1 MYRTDSGR
9 SVETFNFTQADI
21 NLKRI
26 VYRHTAKYMQ
36 YQEYDFFK
44 FEAVA
49 DYAPYRL
56 KSVFNI
62 VISLT
67 SSQPGGIDKYVKIS
81 NLLSREGS
89 NSTLSSRNINISG
102 IIDFLTYGPAS
113 GLMNELPMLRVKLI
127 SVPDHGTLLLRGKM
141 LSKGDSFTQNDV
153 EAGVVVYSHDHSDST
168 EDKVKLAVFLLPDLS
183 GQRDLKVYE
192 TSMNIS
198 ITPVNDKKPFLV
210 TKTPSMV
217 VVRGQSK
224 ILTKDMLEVQ
234 DPDTEPKDIRFT
246 MLDSGLQGR
255 LVYAN
260 SPSLPISTFSQQD
273 INDGRVM
280 YVHDGATSQTQF
292 YFSVT
297 DGRYQ
302 PRETGLS
309 RHFRIHVIP
318 LSLEL
323 KNQSLICLEQG
334 TTTAIITSANMGVHS
349 NGDRQRILYTIK
361 EKPKAGQLLV
371 EDNPADSF
379 YQVGLFLYLI
389 PIFATFTTFTTK
401 ILSIFN
407 IGKRTFML
415 L

>member
-21 NLKRI
+21 NLERI

-389 PIFATFTTFTTK
+389 PIFATTFTTK
-401 ILSIFN
+401 ILSIYN
-407 IGKRTFML
+407 IGKRTCML

>member
-1 MYRTDSGR
+1 MEVFPGSQTLITGDYLRVTTSNLNQGDSHVLFLLTDRPSKGKLMYKTLSGR
-9 SVETFNFTQADI
+9 MMETFNFTQADI
-21 NLKRI
+21 NENRLF
-26 VYRHTAKYMQ
+26 YRHTSKYMQ
-36 YQEYDFFK
+36 LKEYDFFK

-67 SSQPGGIDKYVKIS
+67 ASGGGTGPHNTGIHKYVKIS

-89 NSTLSSRNINISG
+89 NTTLSSRNVNISG

-113 GLMNELPMLRVKLI
+113 GLMNEMPILRIKLR
-127 SVPDHGTLLLRGKM
+127 SVPEHGTMTLRRKM
-141 LSKGDSFTQNDV
+141 MGKGDTFTQNDV
-153 EAGVVVYSHDHSDST
+153 EAGVVVYSHDHSDSLT
-168 EDKVKLAVFLLPDLS
+168 DKIGLAVYLLPDMTGL
-183 GQRDLKVYE
+183 RDLKVYE
-192 TSMNIS
+192 TTMNVS
-198 ITPVNDKKPFLV
+198 ITPVNDKKPYLV

-224 ILTKDMLEVQ
+224 ILTKDMLEVA
-234 DPDTEPKDIRFT
+234 DPDTPPKDIRYT

-255 LVYAN
+255 LVYAT
-260 SPSLPISTFSQQD
+260 SVSLPISTFSQKD

-323 KNQSLICLEQG
+323 KNHSTICLEQG
-334 TTTAIITSANMGVHS
+334 TTTGWFS
-349 NGDRQRILYTIK
+349 TI
-361 EKPKAGQLLV
+361 
-371 EDNPADSF
+371 
-379 YQVGLFLYLI
+379 
-389 PIFATFTTFTTK
+389 
-401 ILSIFN
+401 
-407 IGKRTFML
+407 
-415 L
+415 